1 VKSDLERY
9 RSLSYWFDSLEGEF
23 EPRPALKQ
31 STDVDVAI
39 VGAGYSGL
47 WTAYYLRRLRP
58 DLRVA
63 IVEAEVAGFGASGR
77 NGGWATAHLSGLDEQ
92 LAREAQ
98 RPAAVALQRAMF
110 DAVEEIGRVCATES
124 IDADFEHGGT
134 VHFAT
139 NAGQRQAL
147 QDHAAA
153 WASWGFGADD
163 CHWLEPEG
171 VAERLRPTRC
181 LGGFY
186 ERHCA
191 VLHPAR
197 LVRGLA
203 RAVESHGAELHE
215 HTSAMRIEPGRV
227 TTPGGELR
235 AEIVVRA
242 TEGFSG
248 SLPGFERALL
258 PLHSWMIATEPLPD
272 AVWQEIGLEGR
283 EAFGDARRITTYG
296 QRTADGRL
304 AFGARGTYEFG
315 SRVRTHFDPQHPH
328 FEWMKQTLRGFFPVL
343 ERCEI
348 THHWGGPLGVPRSW
362 RPTLGLERKT
372 GMAWVG
378 GYVGQ
383 GVAASNLAGRTLAE
397 LIAGQDTERTRLPWV
412 APPSRRWEPEPF
424 RWLGVQLVSRAG
436 ARADAA
442 EDAGRPGGLA
452 ARLFRAMTGR

>member
-1 VKSDLERY
+1 MKSDLARY
-9 RSLSYWFDSLEGEF
+9 RSLSYWFDSLESEL
-23 EPRPALKQ
+23 EARPALER
-31 STDVDVAI
+31 STEVDVAI

-77 NGGWATAHLSGLDEQ
+77 NGGWATAHLSGLDGLLQNES
-92 LAREAQ
+92 RRSE
-98 RPAAVALQRAMF
+98 AVALQHAMF
-110 DAVEEIGRVCATES
+110 DAVEEIGRVCSAEG
-124 IDADFEHGGT
+124 IEADYERGGT

-139 NAGQRQAL
+139 NSGQRQAL
-147 QDHAAA
+147 KDHAAA
-153 WASWGFGADD
+153 WASWGFGGAD
-163 CHWLEPEG
+163 CRWLEPEE
-171 VAERLRPTRC
+171 VAKRVRPTQC

-203 RAVESHGAELHE
+203 RTVEGHDAKLYESTPAL
-215 HTSAMRIEPGRV
+215 RIEPGRV

-235 AEIVVRA
+235 AEVVVRA
-242 TEGFSG
+242 TEAFTG

-272 AVWQEIGLEGR
+272 SVWQEIGLANR

-315 SRVRTHFDPQHPH
+315 SRIRTHFDPQHPH
-328 FEWMKQTLRGFFPVL
+328 FQWMTETLRGFFPVL
-343 ERCEI
+343 ERHEI
-348 THHWGGPLGVPRSW
+348 THHWGGPLGVPRTW
-362 RPTLGLERKT
+362 RPTLGLDRKT
-372 GMAWVG
+372 GMAWLG

-397 LIAGQDTERTRLPWV
+397 LVAGHDTERTRLPWV
-412 APPSRRWEPEPF
+412 APPARRWEPEPF
-424 RWLGVQLVSRAG
+424 RWLGVQLISQAG
-436 ARADAA
+436 ARADSA
-442 EDAGRPGGLA
+442 EDAGRRGGLV
-452 ARLFRAMTGR
+452 ARLFREMTGR